1 LGDLV
6 ARGEHGAFD
15 VLFDRHH
22 GGVLALSRQLL
33 GSTEEAEDATQQA
46 FLSAYK
52 ALAGHRRPD
61 HLKAWLYTIA
71 RNRCLSMLRA
81 RREQPSELEHVAV
94 AGFTEHVEQRAE
106 LRSLLSDLA
115 ELPEH
120 QRSALVL
127 AEIGDFPH
135 AEIAQVLSVEP
146 KQVKA
151 LVFQARSGL
160 SNRRFARDTPC
171 EQFREQIAVS
181 TGGSLLRGPL
191 RRHLG
196 ACPHCAGFREEVR
209 EQRSLLSLALPVV
222 ASLTLKDNV
231 MAATGGGAAG
241 SGAAAGTGAAAGGGA
256 GGTATGAGAGATGAA
271 GGDLAAKGALA
282 TGAAGGAGAGAP
294 LTGPGLAGLLGS
306 GATGGKIAAA
316 AALLSKVGV
325 AQAATVALVA
335 GGAVVGGGVA
345 IRAAAGGDEAD
356 QRSADKAPGAGQT
369 LGSSSPRPEARSR
382 ADERR
387 KQRAEARSSR
397 SRDDPRAPGEGSDP
411 ERSKATREALGA
423 RSNGSDTA
431 SPGNG
436 GSGGSTSPGGSSST
450 DSGPRPSGE
459 ERAGP
464 NNTSSTPERSSDGG
478 SPSARPPEASST
490 PETPKVEM
498 PSAPKAPDVP
508 LAPKLP

>member
-1 LGDLV
+1 MSLRARSRRPLSALSDERLGELV
-6 ARGEHGAFD
+6 ARGDHAAFD
-15 VLFDRHH
+15 ALFDRHH

-33 GSTEEAEDATQQA
+33 ASAEEAEDASQQA

-52 ALAGHRRPD
+52 ELAGHRRPD
-61 HLKAWLYTIA
+61 RLKAWLYTIA

-231 MAATGGGAAG
+231 MAATGGGAV
-241 SGAAAGTGAAAGGGA
+241 GTGAAAGGGA
-256 GGTATGAGAGATGAA
+256 GSATTGAGVTGAA
-271 GGDLAAKGALA
+271 GVDVAAKGALA

-294 LTGPGLAGLLGS
+294 LTGPGLAGQTRHLREGWRKGRRIKS
-306 GATGGKIAAA
+306 RAAPARAAA
-316 AALLSKVGV
+316 ARCG
-325 AQAATVALVA
+325 
-335 GGAVVGGGVA
+335 
-345 IRAAAGGDEAD
+345 
-356 QRSADKAPGAGQT
+356 PW
-369 LGSSSPRPEARSR
+369 RPT
-382 ADERR
+382 RR
-387 KQRAEARSSR
+387 C
-397 SRDDPRAPGEGSDP
+397 
-411 ERSKATREALGA
+411 
-423 RSNGSDTA
+423 
-431 SPGNG
+431 
-436 GSGGSTSPGGSSST
+436 
-450 DSGPRPSGE
+450 
-459 ERAGP
+459 
-464 NNTSSTPERSSDGG
+464 
-478 SPSARPPEASST
+478 RPPCRWAS
-490 PETPKVEM
+490 
-498 PSAPKAPDVP
+498 
-508 LAPKLP
+508 